1 MSISYSLKLFLVIIS
16 KSLLILA
23 STWYISYPNKITIIS
38 KNRIQK
44 LYAIESK
51 VSKIFFIL
59 DPPKSF
65 RQRIWDL
72 KVDYHF
78 AKEIEYA
85 SFMEI
90 DS

>member
-16 KSLLILA
+16 NSLLILV

-65 RQRIWDL
+65 RQRVCDL
-72 KVDYHF
+72 KVDHYLPKETEYTSF
-78 AKEIEYA
+78 KEID
-85 SFMEI
+85 I
-90 DS
+90 